1 MKDKQGLGPLCS
13 TVLKGEIVKLNR
25 IFRAGRAP
33 VLIVLGLLLGACSV
47 GPVMVAPEVPP
58 TYTKLGPAEGKACG
72 TLALGPTAY
81 NAIPVKL
88 NDRAE
93 RAYENAVSSV
103 AGATALMDVSY
114 QESWFWWVIGTTRC
128 VTVSGEAIQ

>member
-1 MKDKQGLGPLCS
+1 M
-13 TVLKGEIVKLNR
+13 KLNG
-25 IFRAGRAP
+25 IFQRTRAP
-33 VLIVLGLLLGACSV
+33 GLVAVAVLLGACSA
-47 GPVMVAPEVPP
+47 GPVMIAPAVPQ

-103 AGATALMDVSY
+103 SGATALMDVSY